1 MIGQTPTGALRLP
14 ESVFE
19 GAAARPAQSYWSE
32 SWERFRRNRVGMVAL
47 TVIVLMCLLAASADL
62 LSAYVTH
69 WSYREQD
76 LDQAFA
82 LPSSHHW
89 LGSDELGRDTLTRL
103 LYGARISLSVGFL
116 TVGLALTVGALVGL
130 VAGYYGGIL
139 DGVLMRLVDM
149 LLSIPSIFFFILMAI
164 LIRPNAVTLSFIIA
178 SVGWGSLCRLVRGEV
193 LSLRNRDYILATRS
207 LGAGDI
213 RVLARHLFPNVAP
226 VMIVAASLLV
236 GQVILAEAALS
247 FLGLGIQAPEASWG
261 NMLSNAQTYFVRS
274 PLQVILPGLCIFMTV
289 LAVNVFGNALRD
301 AFDPRLK

>member
-1 MIGQTPTGALRLP
+1 MIGQTPTEALRLR

-19 GAAARPAQSYWSE
+19 GAGARTAQSYWSE
-32 SWERFRRNRVGMVAL
+32 SWERLRRNRVGMMAL
-47 TVIVLMCLLAASADL
+47 VFILLVCLLAASADL
-62 LSAYVTH
+62 LSNYVTH
-69 WSYREQD
+69 WTYREQD
-76 LDQAFA
+76 LEGAFA

-116 TVGLALTVGALVGL
+116 TVALALTVGAVVGL

-164 LIRPNAVTLSFIIA
+164 LVRPNAVTLSCIIA
-178 SVGWGSLCRLVRGEV
+178 SVGWGSLCRLVRSEV
-193 LSLRNRDYILATRS
+193 LSLRSRDYIVATRS
-207 LGAGDI
+207 LGADDI
-213 RVLARHLFPNVAP
+213 RLIARHLVPNVAP

-274 PLQVILPGLCIFMTV
+274 PLQVILPGLAIFLTV

>member
-19 GAAARPAQSYWSE
+19 GAAVRPAQSYWSE
-32 SWERFRRNRVGMVAL
+32 SWERLRRNRVGMVAL
-47 TVIVLMCLLAASADL
+47 GFILLMCVLAASADL
-62 LSAYVTH
+62 LSTYVTH

-76 LDQAFA
+76 LEQAFG

-89 LGSDELGRDTLTRL
+89 LGTDELGRDTLTRL

-116 TVGLALTVGALVGL
+116 TIGLALTLGAVVGL
-130 VAGYYGGIL
+130 VAGYYGGTV

-164 LIRPNAVTLSFIIA
+164 LLRPNAVTLSLIIA
-178 SVGWGSLCRLVRGEV
+178 SVGWGPLCRLVRGEV
-193 LSLRNRDYILATRS
+193 LSIRNRDYILATRS
-207 LGAGDI
+207 IGAGDVRLI
-213 RVLARHLFPNVAP
+213 VGHLFPNVAP
-226 VMIVAASLLV
+226 VMIVAASLGV

-261 NMLSNAQTYFVRS
+261 NMLTNAQTYFVRS
-274 PLQVILPGLCIFMTV
+274 PLQVILPGLAIFLTV
-289 LAVNVFGNALRD
+289 LAVNIFGNALRD